1 MGVIRRSPTR
11 RLDQWE
17 KELSVVREPLAPRMS
32 RLPLLFRSAMFPL
45 VLLTLMTYVVMP
57 LVTRFLRRWLR
68 PGR

>member
-1 MGVIRRSPTR
+1 MWLVSLIAVYP
-11 RLDQWE
+11 LVVLFQW
-17 KELSVVREPLAPRMS
+17 VLAPRMS